1 MEIYEME
8 IYEMEDKFS
17 TLNLPRDGV
26 PMLADLK
33 LNKLKGVL
41 TPNQYWEIASSGSA
55 LWSDK

>member
-1 MEIYEME
+1 MEM
-8 IYEMEDKFS
+8 YEMEDKFS